1 MSKPKNL
8 WITATPY
15 YDVTLFFVLTES
27 VGRQIYD
34 QKLYIFD
41 IRYQKREEISLTFH
55 FTALLPTFQVE

>member
-15 YDVTLFFVLTES
+15 YDVTLFFVLTEF

-41 IRYQKREEISLTFH
+41 IRYQKREDISLTFH
-55 FTALLPTFQVE
+55 FTVLLTTFQVE